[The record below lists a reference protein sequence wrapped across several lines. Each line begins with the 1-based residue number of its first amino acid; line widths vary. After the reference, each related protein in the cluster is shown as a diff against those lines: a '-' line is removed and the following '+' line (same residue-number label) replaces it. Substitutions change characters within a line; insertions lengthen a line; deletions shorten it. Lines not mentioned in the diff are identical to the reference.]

1 MSLATFANK
10 LIPHSILPENSQNYF
25 YWGTSKKSTWCIKN
39 TKPLYLACNLSKCI
53 ATLHANLKLG
63 ILLLCNSFTLQAKM
77 EKEHSLVAIHSFE
90 STWYRSKVMIQ
101 NKLGCT
107 QLNWWANKYLTLHK
121 YWHPVIPRV
130 GLCENYIRFLLYKTV
145 LHIG

>member
-1 MSLATFANK
+1 MSLAAFANK

-39 TKPLYLACNLSKCI
+39 TKPLYLACSLSKCI
-53 ATLHANLKLG
+53 ATLHASLKLG
-63 ILLLCNSFTLQAKM
+63 ILLLCNIFKLQAKM
-77 EKEHSLVAIHSFE
+77 EKSTVWLQFIHFSLLD
-90 STWYRSKVMIQ
+90 TDPKVMVQ

-107 QLNWWANKYLTLHK
+107 QLNWWANKYLTFHK

-145 LHIG
+145 LHLG